1 MSDYK
6 TFIAAE
12 SGGKRVTF
20 NNNVEKNIEIKDGTF
35 VKIGEKTKDGESPYM
50 TYIDRQYIKHGR
62 TPPPRTR
69 APKSFCSQCS
79 IM

>member
-12 SGGKRVTF
+12 PGKKHVTF
-20 NNNVEKNIEIKDGTF
+20 AKNAEKNIEIKDGTF
-35 VKIGEKTKDGESPYM
+35 VKIGEKTKDGKSRYE
-50 TYIDRQYIKHGR
+50 TYKDLQYRKRGL
-62 TPPPRTR
+62 TPPPKTL